1 LFKNSEK
8 TFKQEVDKNCKDVKI
23 VQVNF
28 TKSGNLV
35 IEFEG
40 DQDYASFQDKF
51 TKKFSNLKIH
61 KISKKEQ
68 ELQIVIKG
76 LNYKTA
82 KDSSEELESM
92 GIISFGPLSG
102 KNEEMKIIKATCQ
115 NKEIM
120 INLISNGVKLFYRRY
135 HVDIYEKPIKPIQC
149 FNCQKF
155 GHISTQCNSTS
166 SKCVKCGDTHKASDC
181 KIKDKNALKCAN
193 CGLNHTSNFA
203 GCSIYQEKLRET
215 MEKITAK
222 NTSIRVVKQ
231 FSQVV
236 KTSNMNDELVKQL
249 SLTNNIIITRLDQ
262 IDANIKSIIEGKL
275 DKIIENKIDEI
286 LNLNNSIIINSITEK
301 IEKTLCEKVEKKIS
315 EKIQEI
321 MTKKI
326 NPEIEQIKN
335 TIIDVKDNLTHF
347 IIKNIY
353 HNIDLMKIVN
363 NKVPTIE
370 DANVITES
378 LRQHKIIIMDPSK
391 YYEYVN
397 NKYVQ

>member
-1 LFKNSEK
+1 
-8 TFKQEVDKNCKDVKI
+8 
-23 VQVNF
+23 
-28 TKSGNLV
+28 
-35 IEFEG
+35 
-40 DQDYASFQDKF
+40 
-51 TKKFSNLKIH
+51 
-61 KISKKEQ
+61 
-68 ELQIVIKG
+68 
-76 LNYKTA
+76 
-82 KDSSEELESM
+82 
-92 GIISFGPLSG
+92 
-102 KNEEMKIIKATCQ
+102 
-115 NKEIM
+115 
-120 INLISNGVKLFYRRY
+120 
-135 HVDIYEKPIKPIQC
+135 
-149 FNCQKF
+149 
-155 GHISTQCNSTS
+155 
-166 SKCVKCGDTHKASDC
+166 
-181 KIKDKNALKCAN
+181 
-193 CGLNHTSNFA
+193 
-203 GCSIYQEKLRET
+203 